1 MPAKKVSFGRKPNAE
16 NPVDVEEWVAKREAL
31 QAAEPAAA
39 LEDKAEKMKRL
50 TLDIPEGLHKAVKR
64 KALDEGMTMAEL
76 LRSLLEEH
84 YGSKG

>member
-31 QAAEPAAA
+31 QAAEPAAV

-50 TLDIPEGLHKAVKR
+50 TLDIPEGLHRAVKR

-84 YGSKG
+84 YGSKD